1 MYWFF
6 FFPLVLTISHFK
18 NRCQK
23 EICLSGV
30 LLHVLF
36 LLSLLLYMFFGAL
49 EARGPEG
56 YFGGGDDRV
65 LLFGELNEL
74 P

>member
-6 FFPLVLTISHFK
+6 FSLVLTISHFK
-18 NRCQK
+18 NSCQK
-23 EICLSGV
+23 ETCLSGM

-56 YFGGGDDRV
+56 YFGGGEDRV